1 MEEWSFCIFV
11 ASDITYFEL
20 NLSFF
25 SLYNNQEVVIGLAD
39 RGHDVEGDSSIAV
52 VQLVTKEGNKIY
64 ATSDPRKSG
73 HGADGY

>member
-1 MEEWSFCIFV
+1 MIFLHIRSFWYYIFW
-11 ASDITYFEL
+11 IKFII
-20 NLSFF
+20 F
-25 SLYNNQEVVIGLAD
+25 LYNNQEVVIGLAD